1 MRKYYILIFLFKYF
15 IRKIDKKLNI
25 SSNNRNNTFNGKNI
39 NEKKKK
45 IKFNESKN
53 KVSSLY

>member
-45 IKFNESKN
+45 KKIN
-53 KVSSLY
+53 K